1 MASWSAIT
9 DWLMQWEGGYQ
20 AMSNDK
26 GNYDSSGRLIGT
38 NHGIAAITYEQYLR
52 VTTGEQLT
60 AMSQSKAIARLKAL
74 TESDAKKI
82 GKKLFWDT
90 IRGDEIKN
98 QSVAN
103 VILQWYWGRPDLGII
118 RSKQAISGFV
128 KGLTIDNKMR
138 SSEVQAINEYKDQKK
153 IFETIKQAQYEWY
166 DSLNN
171 AAFEE
176 GWLRR
181 IASMTFSGNSGGSG
195 ELNLALPVALIYASL
210 IGLIIYL
217 NVRKK

>member
-9 DWLMQWEGGYQ
+9 DWLMKWEGGYQ
-20 AMSNDK
+20 AMPNDS
-26 GNYDSSGRLIGT
+26 GNYDSAGRLIGT

-90 IRGDEIKN
+90 IRGDEIEN

-103 VILQWYWGRPDLGII
+103 VILQWYWGRPASGIKL
-118 RSKQAISGFV
+118 SKKAISGFV
-128 KGLTIDNKMR
+128 KGLTIDSVMR
-138 SSEVQAINEYKDQKK
+138 SSEVKAINEYKDQKK

-166 DSLNN
+166 DSLDN
-171 AAFEE
+171 AAFED

-181 IASMTFSGNSGGSG
+181 ISSMAFSG
-195 ELNLALPVALIYASL
+195 ETVLRIAIPILLISAG
-210 IGLIIYL
+210 IVGAIIYF
-217 NVRKK
+217 NTHRNRA